1 MPASLRLALRH
12 LAKTP
17 GITAIVVATL
27 ALGIGAT
34 TAIYSVVDGVLLRPF
49 AFREPDR
56 LFFLGESIP
65 GSGYGVLPVSARH
78 FTEWRAHSVSFENLS
93 AISGGSVI
101 LTGKGEPERLE
112 EMRVS
117 ANLFATLGVQPAIG
131 RGFLPEED
139 RSGKEHVVVL
149 GHQFWQ
155 RKFDADPG
163 IIGST
168 VLLDNEA
175 YTVVGVLPSWF
186 HFPNAH
192 ALLSY
197 YPGLTQP
204 DLFRPMVFSSDELGQ
219 LMGSFNY
226 GAIGR
231 LGTGVSR
238 QAAETELTGICGQ
251 VSKQSGQK
259 VDLRAAVTPF
269 QEAIVGKARLG
280 LLVLM
285 GAVGAVLLIICVNL
299 ANLLLVR
306 AEGRAVDSA
315 IRMALGASRFQL
327 LRQFL
332 VETLLM
338 ALLGGAFG
346 VALAASVLRFLVQA
360 APPDIPRLDEV
371 RLDGG
376 VLVFAVALTSLTG
389 LIFGLGPAWRTAS
402 NDPQGV
408 LKSRGRTLAGEGRR
422 LRNLLVLFECG
433 LSATLLILAGLFLAS
448 FSRLVHVPTGFAA
461 PTVLAADISIPWT
474 KYREPA
480 QKNAFFEQ
488 VVSKLASSPGVGSAA
503 ITSAL
508 PLNGETWVD
517 NAWLPGDSRPLFER
531 PSTNVRFVS
540 PEYFRTMGIPLIAG
554 RIFGRSDRERKIAVI
569 SERLAHT
576 LWPGAN
582 PIGRSFE
589 GGFGL
594 YEVIG
599 VVGDVRSDPDKAAV
613 PIFYHPYWDW
623 PPFNSTIVARAVGDP
638 RSIATIMRQAV
649 ASVDPDVPVPSM
661 KTMQE
666 VLDDSLSQ
674 RRFQAMLGTVFAAT
688 ALLLAA
694 LGIYGVVSCSV
705 ARRTNE
711 IGIRAALGAK
721 PSDLRRMV
729 VWQGLAPVFVG
740 LLGGI
745 ATALSLGHILGGL
758 LFEIKPYNPA
768 MIATVAFIMLATAAA
783 ACLLPAQRATQVD
796 PAEAL
801 RSE

>member
-1 MPASLRLALRH
+1 MQASLRLAIRH

-17 GITAIVVATL
+17 GITATVVLTL

-49 AFREPDR
+49 AFREPNR
-56 LFFLGESIP
+56 LYFLSESIP
-65 GSGYGVLPVSARH
+65 GSGYGNLPVSARH
-78 FTEWRAHSVSFENLS
+78 FTEWRGQSASFENLS
-93 AISGGSVI
+93 AISGGSVS

-117 ANLFATLGVQPAIG
+117 ANFFAMLGVRPAIG
-131 RGFLPEED
+131 RGFLPQED
-139 RSGKEHVVVL
+139 RPGKDRVVVL

-155 RKFDADPG
+155 QKFQADPG

-168 VLLDNEA
+168 ILLDNEA
-175 YTVVGVLPSWF
+175 YTVVGVLPARF

-192 ALLSY
+192 ALLSFY
-197 YPGLTQP
+197 SGLTQP
-204 DLFRPMVFSSDELGQ
+204 DLYRPLVFSADELGR

-231 LGTGVSR
+231 LRTGIGR
-238 QAAETELTGICGQ
+238 QAAEAELTGICAQ
-251 VSKQSGQK
+251 LSRQSGQK
-259 VDLRAAVTPF
+259 VDLHAVVMPF

-299 ANLLLVR
+299 ANLLLIR
-306 AEGRAVDSA
+306 AEGRAAESA
-315 IRMALGASRFQL
+315 IRLALGASRFHL
-327 LRQFL
+327 LWQSL
-332 VETLLM
+332 IETLLM
-338 ALLGGAFG
+338 ALLGGTLG
-346 VALAASVLRFLVQA
+346 VALATAAMKYLVQL

-402 NDPQGV
+402 SDPQGI
-408 LKSRGRTLAGEGRR
+408 LKSRGRTLTGEGRR
-422 LRNLLVLFECG
+422 LRNALVVLESG
-433 LSATLLILAGLFLAS
+433 LSATLLILAGLLLAS
-448 FSRLVHVPTGFAA
+448 FSRLVHVPTGFNA
-461 PTVLAADISIPWT
+461 PTVLATDISIPAT
-474 KYREPA
+474 KYKEPA
-480 QKNAFFEQ
+480 QRNAFFEH
-488 VVSKLASSPGVGSAA
+488 VVSNLASSPEVVSAS

-508 PLNGETWVD
+508 PLQGETWVD
-517 NAWLPGDSRPLFER
+517 NAWLPGDSRPPFER
-531 PSTNVRFVS
+531 PSANVRFVS
-540 PEYFRTMGIPLIAG
+540 PEYFRTMGILLLAG
-554 RIFGRSDRERKIAVI
+554 RTFALNDRERKVAVI

-582 PIGRSFE
+582 AIGRSFE
-589 GGFGL
+589 GRFGL

-599 VVGDVRSDPDKAAV
+599 IVGDVRADAHQAAV

-623 PPFNSTIVARAVGDP
+623 PPLNSTIVARAAGDP
-638 RSIATIMRQAV
+638 RSIAGIMRQAV
-649 ASVDPDVPVPSM
+649 ASVDPDVPVPSLR
-661 KTMQE
+661 TMQE
-666 VLDDSLSQ
+666 VLDDSLLQ
-674 RRFQAMLGTVFAAT
+674 RHFQTMLGTVFAGT

-694 LGIYGVVSCSV
+694 LGIYGVVSSSV

-711 IGIRAALGAK
+711 IGIRAALGAQ
-721 PSDLRRMV
+721 PSDLRWMV
-729 VWQGLAPVFVG
+729 VGQGLAPVYIG

-745 ATALSLGHILGGL
+745 AAALALGHILGGL
-758 LFEIKPYNPA
+758 LFEIKPYDPA
-768 MIATVAFIMLATAAA
+768 TIAAVALVMLATAAA
-783 ACLLPAQRATQVD
+783 ACLLPARRATQVD
-796 PAEAL
+796 PVEAL

>member
-1 MPASLRLALRH
+1 MPASVRLAIRS

-17 GITAIVVATL
+17 GITAIVVLTL
-27 ALGIGAT
+27 ALGLGAT
-34 TAIYSVVDGVLLRPF
+34 TAIYSVVNGVLLRPF
-49 AFREPDR
+49 AFREPGR

-78 FTEWRAHSVSFENLS
+78 FTEWRGHSASFESLS
-93 AISGGSVI
+93 AVSGGSVS

-117 ANLFATLGVQPAIG
+117 ANLFTTLGVQPAIG
-131 RGFLPEED
+131 RGFLPDED
-139 RSGKEHVVVL
+139 HPGKDRVAVL
-149 GHQFWQ
+149 GNQFWQ
-155 RKFDADPG
+155 RNFHADPG

-168 VLLDNEA
+168 ILLDNEA
-175 YTVVGVLPSWF
+175 YTVVGVLPAWF

-197 YPGLTQP
+197 YPGLAQP
-204 DLFRPMVFSSDELGQ
+204 DLFRPMVFSADDLGQ
-219 LMGSFNY
+219 LMGNFNY

-231 LGTGVSR
+231 LRTGVDR
-238 QAAETELTGICGQ
+238 QAAETELTGICAQ
-251 VSKQSGQK
+251 LSRQSGQK
-259 VDLRAAVTPF
+259 VDLRAVVTPF
-269 QEAIVGKARLG
+269 QEAVVGKARLG

-299 ANLLLVR
+299 ASLLLVR

-315 IRMALGASRFQL
+315 IRLALGASRFQL
-327 LRQFL
+327 LRQSL
-332 VETLLM
+332 IETLLM
-338 ALLGGAFG
+338 ALLGGTLG
-346 VALAASVLRFLVQA
+346 LPLAASVLRFLLQV

-376 VLVFAVALTSLTG
+376 VLLFAVALTSLTG
-389 LIFGLGPAWRTAS
+389 VIFGLGPAWRAAS
-402 NDPQGV
+402 SDPQGI

-422 LRNLLVLFECG
+422 MRNALVVVESG
-433 LSATLLILAGLFLAS
+433 LSAALLILAGLLLAS

-461 PTVLAADISIPWT
+461 PTVLAADLSIPWN

-480 QKNAFFEQ
+480 QRNAFFEH
-488 VVSKLASSPGVGSAA
+488 VVTSLASSPGVASAA

-508 PLNGETWVD
+508 PLKGETWVD
-517 NAWLPGDSRPLFER
+517 NVWLPGDSRPVFDR

-540 PEYFRTMGIPLIAG
+540 PEYFRTMGIPLLAG
-554 RIFGRSDRERKIAVI
+554 RTLALSDRERKVAVI
-569 SERLAHT
+569 SERLAQT

-582 PIGRSFE
+582 AIGRSFD
-589 GGFGL
+589 GRFGT

-599 VVGDVRSDPDKAAV
+599 IVGDVRADAHKSAV

-623 PPFNSTIVARAVGDP
+623 PPLNATIVARAVGNP
-638 RSIATIMRQAV
+638 RSIAQLMRQAV
-649 ASVDPDVPVPSM
+649 ASVDPDVPVPSLV
-661 KTMQE
+661 TMQE

-674 RRFQAMLGTVFAAT
+674 RHFQAILGAVFAAT

-694 LGIYGVVSCSV
+694 LGIYGVVSYSV
-705 ARRTNE
+705 LRRTNE
-711 IGIRAALGAK
+711 IGIRAALGAQ
-721 PSDLRRMV
+721 PSDLRWMV
-729 VWQGLAPVFVG
+729 VSQGLAPVYIG

-745 ATALSLGHILGGL
+745 AAALALGRVLGGL
-758 LFEIKPYNPA
+758 LFEIRPDDPTT
-768 MIATVAFIMLATAAA
+768 IATVALIMLTTAAA
-783 ACLLPAQRATQVD
+783 ACLLPARRATQVD
-796 PAEAL
+796 PVEAL